1 MAVAVAEAA
10 PVPMIARLMV
20 ALLVVLAP
28 IPRAGIAKAQSLTEA
43 NAATDTLGA
52 ESPEQWFAL
61 GHELYAATRF
71 RESIAAFE
79 RGMQLRAEGASNGAW
94 HVARAYAQLG
104 NRKQAL
110 RWLTHARQLGF
121 HDEQAIRD
129 EPAFDKYRDDA
140 RFRELV
146 TPSTCVLCRREP
158 HRRSTST

>member
-10 PVPMIARLMV
+10 TVPMSSRLMV
-20 ALLVVLAP
+20 ALLVVLVST
-28 IPRAGIAKAQSLTEA
+28 PRAGVARAQSLTDA
-43 NAATDTLGA
+43 NVSDTARA
-52 ESPEQWFAL
+52 ESPERWFAL
-61 GHELYAATRF
+61 GHELYDAARF

-79 RGMQLRAEGASNGAW
+79 RGLQLRADGASDGAW
-94 HVARAYAQLG
+94 HIARAYAQLD

-121 HDEQAIRD
+121 RNEQAIRA

-146 TPSTCVLCRREP
+146 SPSACQFCPVVPQRRT
-158 HRRSTST
+158 TST